1 MTRGKTFAPPPP
13 RCVGL
18 VDSRVGGSPYWGS
31 RRNRGAGR
39 DAAES
44 DRSVRNESFRIADK
58 LQAGILSLNATLLRF
73 VLGRDPAD
81 WQKFSATG
89 IALQTWVTKQQP
101 SSSRELQELAQVR
114 SQLAAYEAQAKTIV
128 ASDSMDRNKPLA
140 VLSGIENASK
150 NILNLGY
157 NLATA
162 HRAAIAQLVDESQKS
177 LTVMQLVITGAL
189 ALLLAIGL

>member
-1 MTRGKTFAPPPP
+1 
-13 RCVGL
+13 
-18 VDSRVGGSPYWGS
+18 
-31 RRNRGAGR
+31 
-39 DAAES
+39 
-44 DRSVRNESFRIADK
+44 
-58 LQAGILSLNATLLRF
+58 
-73 VLGRDPAD
+73 
-81 WQKFSATG
+81 
-89 IALQTWVTKQQP
+89 
-101 SSSRELQELAQVR
+101 
-114 SQLAAYEAQAKTIV
+114 
-128 ASDSMDRNKPLA
+128 MDRNKPLA